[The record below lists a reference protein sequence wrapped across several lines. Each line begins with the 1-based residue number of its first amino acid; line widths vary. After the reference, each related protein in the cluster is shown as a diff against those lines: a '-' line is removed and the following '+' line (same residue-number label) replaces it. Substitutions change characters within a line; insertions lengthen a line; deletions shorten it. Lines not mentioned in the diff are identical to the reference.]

1 MTCTQMRDRMSDDPQ
16 AFMADPEAQAHL
28 AGCPQCRSI
37 LETELAVRGALSAL
51 AERRRPEISP
61 SLLARLHAIPF
72 EAEAREAR
80 PAGQQPDRASPRRRW
95 PRRML
100 DALATRLRPTR
111 PDVTAAAPSRRPGA
125 LELLLAGAAT
135 AVVALLLWPRGQTPP
150 LGHPT
155 ATPTA
160 APVAPP
166 PSTVGVPLAGVT
178 TKSPAANATAPAAD
192 PTAPPAG
199 TPGALGAGTL
209 ALDALGRGAPSDAI
223 TASGDYVQDF
233 CMQPDRDR
241 VLFVLGRGKAE
252 SPEGQAADK
261 PDLRILQLPLAALRA
276 DASPTD
282 ASPTDAPPADAS
294 AEPSAEWSPH
304 APTVFADLGDLDG
317 PPHTALTDIDCA
329 AGGRVLVAR
338 QNQDGES
345 DARGDLWLLDG
356 DGRRLNDR
364 SLLWDLDEAP
374 ADVELS
380 PDGQAALVLGS
391 WQAMV
396 HVLRLDSLPAGP
408 TVAVETGIGLTTP
421 SGAPGG
427 RLVWSPKGRAFL
439 LLTYAAEGDSIDV
452 FNWDGRRAELLRH
465 GPAAAA
471 GTAAGS
477 PPADAQATDPE
488 ALRVTDAGEPIWDD
502 RPQVDGS
509 ATADRLLGLSGDWLM
524 NEGGG

>member
-1 MTCTQMRDRMSDDPQ
+1 MKCRAVQTSMAQDFQ
-16 AFMADPEAQAHL
+16 AFFEDPVAQAHV
-28 AGCPQCRSI
+28 AACPRCQAV
-37 LETELAVRGALSAL
+37 LDDELLVRNAL
-51 AERRRPEISP
+51 AAIPFPEVDEA
-61 SLLARLHAIPF
+61 LLARLRAIPF
-72 EAEAREAR
+72 EAEARKAPPADRRADPAR
-80 PAGQQPDRASPRRRW
+80 PHRRW
-95 PRRML
+95 LWRMF
-100 DALATRLRPTR
+100 DALAIRRRSTWPE
-111 PDVTAAAPSRRPGA
+111 VAAAAPSRRPQA
-125 LELLLAGAAT
+125 LDLLLVGAVA

-150 LGHPT
+150 MGHAT

-160 APVAPP
+160 ASVARPQSTATPP
-166 PSTVGVPLAGVT
+166 PIPST
-178 TKSPAANATAPAAD
+178 AAQPSA
-192 PTAPPAG
+192 
-199 TPGALGAGTL
+199 PGADATDAAGPEAAGADSFVPDPYGP
-209 ALDALGRGAPSDAI
+209 GVPSDAI
-223 TASGDYVQDF
+223 TAAGDYVQDF
-233 CMQPDRDR
+233 CVQPDQDR
-241 VLFVLGRGKAE
+241 VLYILGRGKAE
-252 SPEGQAADK
+252 SPEGQAADT
-261 PDLRILQLPLAALRA
+261 PDLRILQLPLAVLRA
-276 DASPTD
+276 DASSTD
-282 ASPTDAPPADAS
+282 ASPAAAS
-294 AEPSAEWSPH
+294 AEGSAESSAT

-345 DARGDLWLLDG
+345 DLRGDLWLLDG

-408 TVAVETGIGLTTP
+408 PVAVETGIGLTTP

-439 LLTYAAEGDSIDV
+439 LLSYAAEGDGIDV
-452 FNWDGRRAELLRH
+452 FHWDGRRVELLRH
-465 GPAAAA
+465 GPAVAA

-477 PPADAQATDPE
+477 PTADAQTTDPE
-488 ALRVTDAGEPIWDD
+488 ALRVTDTGEPIWDD